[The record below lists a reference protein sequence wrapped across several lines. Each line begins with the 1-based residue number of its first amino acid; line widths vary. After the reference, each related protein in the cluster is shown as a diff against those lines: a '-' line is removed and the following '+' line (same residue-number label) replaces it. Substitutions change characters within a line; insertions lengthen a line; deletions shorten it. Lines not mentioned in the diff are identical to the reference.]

1 MICFK
6 GPWALGPLAVLFVL
20 FIALQ
25 LLFMAKANLNKG
37 VDIMSKTFFF
47 ESSAIFT
54 GHIASVTGS
63 ILGATAMVP

>member
-1 MICFK
+1 M
-6 GPWALGPLAVLFVL
+6 FVL
-20 FIALQ
+20 LIALQ

-54 GHIASVTGS
+54 GHVAAVTGS